1 MDSSGSNTLSRGDR
15 AADRLTIAGGSW
27 PAVFIFTGILAVY
40 MLANSLPW
48 VRHFDPYPFAF
59 MTFTVSIYAN
69 YQAMF
74 LQIGQRS
81 QLMRDRKR
89 DEETRVILIA
99 LLQLA
104 KAQKTA
110 SEEAKEHDEELAAK
124 IEQLLHNGVNV

>member
-1 MDSSGSNTLSRGDR
+1 MNSNGSNLGDR
-15 AADRLTIAGGSW
+15 AADRLTLLVGSW
-27 PAVFIFTGILAVY
+27 SAVFAFSVILVSYIAD
-40 MLANSLPW
+40 NSLPEFP
-48 VRHFDPYPFAF
+48 HFDPYPFMF
-59 MTFTVSIYAN
+59 MTFGVSIYAN